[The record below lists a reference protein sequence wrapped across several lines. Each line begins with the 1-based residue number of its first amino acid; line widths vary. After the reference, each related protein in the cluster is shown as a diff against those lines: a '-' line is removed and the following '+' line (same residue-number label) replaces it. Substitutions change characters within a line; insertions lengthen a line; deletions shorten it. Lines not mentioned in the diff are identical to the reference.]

1 MIPLPPCVLCHR
13 EGRVCRTEITLPEQ
27 ILRVRLCAV
36 VWPCP
41 KSRLQFD
48 VITWY
53 DPHDAEVVFKG
64 PRMARMGVPKV
75 PPATQ

>member
-13 EGRVCRTEITLPEQ
+13 DGRVCRTEITLPEQ

-36 VWPCP
+36 VWPGP
-41 KSRLQFD
+41 KRRLQFD

-53 DPHDAEVVFKG
+53 DPHDAEVVSKG
-64 PRMARMGVPKV
+64 PIMGGPKV
-75 PPATQ
+75 PPATH